1 MTADIE
7 KLDARGYRKFGV
19 TTGAIIIGLFGLV
32 IPWLFNL
39 NYPTWPWI
47 LGGGLGAW
55 ASCFMVSSCRSAL
68 LCACSD
74 TTPCT
79 ASWIKR

>member
-47 LGGGLGAW
+47 LGVAW
-55 ASCFMVSSCRSAL
+55 APGLCWRPRPYSRSMPAG
-68 LCACSD
+68 
-74 TTPCT
+74 
-79 ASWIKR
+79 